1 MRTVTFSNPQ
11 VAKALND
18 NFICTWVNREPGF
31 HNCDN
36 HAEQWIIQMDS
47 FATKNFCT
55 FFASPD
61 LDALHYASG
70 FFRPEQF
77 MEELAVVA
85 GLKRSVLDLRNRY
98 LEDALPEFSALHK
111 KHAEAHELEAAPAEG
126 RDPSID
132 HRHRREGLL
141 YLASVHKDLAARA
154 AKVNGPVPLNTLFSS
169 YLYGNPFQ
177 ETKRQEERGPGR
189 SPGM

>member
-11 VAKALND
+11 VVASLKD
-18 NFICTWVNREPGF
+18 KFICTWVNREPGF

-36 HAEQWIIQMDS
+36 NAEQWIIQMDS
-47 FATKNFCT
+47 FPTKNFCT

-85 GLKRSVLDLRNRY
+85 GLKGSVLDLRNRY

-111 KHAEAHELEAAPAEG
+111 KHAEAHALEAASLEG
-126 RDPSID
+126 RDSSKDP
-132 HRHRREGLL
+132 RHRREGLL
-141 YLASVHKDLAARA
+141 YLASVHRDLAGRA
-154 AKVNGPVPLNTLFSS
+154 AKLNGPVPLKALFTS

-177 ETKRQEERGPGR
+177 ESKRESERRPGR